1 MTYKSDFLN
10 ILDQRGFIH
19 QGSDI
24 EGLDKKL
31 TEGVQSAYIGF
42 DATAQSLHIGN
53 LTGIMMLY
61 WFQQTGHKPITLM
74 GGGTSKVGDPSF
86 KDESRKLLDDSTI
99 STNIEHIK
107 NTCFRQFLK
116 YGDGPTDALM
126 VNNDD
131 WLSELKYLDFLRDYG
146 RYFTVNRMISF
157 DSVKTRLERESPLT
171 LLEFNYMVMQGYDFV
186 ELRRRYGTVLQMG
199 GSDQWGNIINGV
211 DLWRKMNARGLAQVA
226 AESGIDDVMN
236 TTDQGLASIP
246 SIKDVHND
254 NAIYALTAPLL
265 TTVSGQKMGKT
276 EKGAVWLNAAMLSA
290 YDYWQYWRN
299 VEDADVEKLLLRFT
313 TLPLDEIARLS
324 KLGGAEINEAKKT
337 LAFEATKLCHGE
349 KAAQEAAETA
359 RKTFEQGSVGA
370 DLPAIEIDAARL
382 DQGVPFVDLLVE
394 SGLAASKGEARRLIE
409 GGGARANDQPVG
421 NIAHTSTTADLTAD
435 GYIKLS
441 AGKKKH
447 ALVRLKKAG

>member
-1 MTYKSDFLN
+1 MIMTYKSDFLN

-61 WFQQTGHKPITLM
+61 WFQQAGHKPITLM

-131 WLSELKYLDFLRDYG
+131 WLSGLHYLSFLRDYG
-146 RYFTVNRMISF
+146 RFFTVNRMLSF
-157 DSVKTRLERESPLT
+157 DSVKLRLERESPLT
-171 LLEFNYMVMQGYDFV
+171 LLEFNYMVMQGYDFL
-186 ELRRRYGTVLQMG
+186 ELHRRHGTVLQMG

-211 DLWRKMNARGLAQVA
+211 ELGHKADQV
-226 AESGIDDVMN
+226 
-236 TTDQGLASIP
+236 QLF
-246 SIKDVHND
+246 
-254 NAIYALTAPLL
+254 ALTAPLL
-265 TTVSGQKMGKT
+265 TTASGQKMGKT

-313 TLPLDEIARLS
+313 TLPLDEIARLA
-324 KLGGAEINEAKKT
+324 KLGGAEVNEAKKI

-349 KAAQEAAETA
+349 KAALEAAETA